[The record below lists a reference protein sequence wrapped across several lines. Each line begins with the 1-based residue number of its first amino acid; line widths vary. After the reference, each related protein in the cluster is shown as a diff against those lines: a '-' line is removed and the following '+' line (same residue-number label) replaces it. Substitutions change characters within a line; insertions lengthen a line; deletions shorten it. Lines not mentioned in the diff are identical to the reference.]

1 MKEKNSTFRDLGAK
15 STDAERRERAEL
27 IFGDAYKDLDDYD
40 LRAELMEERK
50 HRKDAEQTQ
59 EEVDEY
65 CRKQA
70 NAAHD
75 PDNPNLQDVD
85 DVENVSFE
93 YGRVDWNFDDSYIYD
108 F

>member
-27 IFGDAYKDLDDYD
+27 IFGDAFKDLDDTD

-65 CRKQA
+65 CRK
-70 NAAHD
+70 
-75 PDNPNLQDVD
+75 
-85 DVENVSFE
+85 
-93 YGRVDWNFDDSYIYD
+93 
-108 F
+108 